1 MSTTATT
8 IAVIVLVLIVA
19 AVVASAVGRRRRTR
33 ELRQRFGPEYDR
45 AVTEQP
51 DRRRA
56 EQDLRRREQ
65 RHEELALRE
74 LDPRQREQYADQWR
88 RTQAHF
94 AEEPAV
100 ATREADE
107 LVTRVMADRGYPVD
121 DFDTQVQDLSVEHAE
136 TIGHYREAHEISQFN
151 ERGLAS
157 TEQLRQ
163 ALMHYRALFA
173 DLLGEGGG
181 GRPAAGRAC
190 AS

>member
-1 MSTTATT
+1 MSTTAMTL
-8 IAVIVLVLIVA
+8 AVIVLVLIVA
-19 AVVASAVGRRRRTR
+19 AAVATAVGRRRRTR

-51 DRRRA
+51 TRRRA
-56 EQDLRRREQ
+56 EQDLRHRER
-65 RHEELALRE
+65 RHEELTLHE
-74 LDPRQREQYADQWR
+74 LEPGRREQYAEAWQ

-94 AEEPAV
+94 AEAPQA

-121 DFDTQVQDLSVEHAE
+121 DFDTRVGDLSVEHAQ
-136 TIGHYREAHEISQFN
+136 TIGHYREAHEISEYN

-173 DLLGEGGG
+173 DLLGDSRGG
-181 GRPAAGRAC
+181 GRPATGLG
-190 AS
+190 